1 MKNLP
6 IFAEK
11 PELWD
16 DHYFND
22 LMEEAA
28 FANMT
33 WEEQEKYIA
42 SMKQRWDFKNTLDFA
57 EMKGMEKGMEKGV
70 EKVAREMLKMGLE
83 TQIITQ
89 ATGLT
94 EEQLRAL

>member
-6 IFAEK
+6 TFAEK

-16 DHYFND
+16 DPYFND

-57 EMKGMEKGMEKGV
+57 EMKGMEKGV
-70 EKVAREMLKMGLE
+70 EKVAREMLKDNVPID
-83 TQIITQ
+83 TIVKYS
-89 ATGLT
+89 GLT
-94 EEQLRAL
+94 EEQVRAL

>member
-6 IFAEK
+6 TFAEK

-57 EMKGMEKGMEKGV
+57 EMTG
-70 EKVAREMLKMGLE
+70 REEGRRKSRPGDAE
-83 TQIITQ
+83 DGSGDSDHHSGDRSHRGAAPGAVI
-89 ATGLT
+89 
-94 EEQLRAL
+94 